1 MGMLRRLRN
10 LVGDMSG
17 RSGRLFADLLGAQVA
32 AAMEGAQLVRSGT
45 TRKHAPSTG
54 DVRDE
59 ISDIEHL
66 GDAARGRLIEQLSR
80 ALVTPIDREDLF
92 RLSRS
97 IDDVLDNLRDFARE
111 VDLYDVED
119 RHFARVIV
127 DALIEGISALAI
139 AVEALDGTP
148 AEITAAALTVRK
160 HAGTVHHLYQEK
172 LAGLFDRQIDGETLK
187 RRELLHRLDMVG
199 RSMGDAAD
207 ALADGAVKRQQ

>member
-1 MGMLRRLRN
+1 MGALRRLRD
-10 LVGDMSG
+10 LAGGISG
-17 RSGRLFADLLGAQVA
+17 RSGRLFADLIGAQVA
-32 AAMEGAQLVRSGT
+32 AALEGAQLVRSGT
-45 TRKHAPSTG
+45 TRAHPPSTG

-59 ISDIEHL
+59 ISDIEHH
-66 GDAARGRLIEQLSR
+66 GDAARARLIEQLSR

-97 IDDVLDNLRDFARE
+97 VDDVLDNLRDFARE

-119 RHFARVIV
+119 RHFAKAIV
-127 DALIEGISALAI
+127 DALIEGIGELAV

-148 AEITAAALTVRK
+148 EQIATAALSVRK
-160 HAGTVHHLYQEK
+160 HAGLVHRLYQEQ
-172 LAGLFDRQIDGETLK
+172 LGRLFERQVDGETLK